1 VPVCSDFCN
10 HLYRDVGVFLGAG
23 HLIMLV
29 VTAIILGKYVRAVRN
44 VAEQEPTKFLLFSIL

>member
-1 VPVCSDFCN
+1 MFHFPD

-29 VTAIILGKYVRAVRN
+29 VTAIIFGKYVRAVRN